1 MLRRHLRL
9 PSSSEDDEDAPPPQ
23 TLITPNPNTLLEI
36 SDDDFLDVPDDLS
49 PPVVEA
55 PPGRAGDSADA
66 PGGMEEERDGFTR
79 EIDDFLRSLGLRLRP
94 EWLESCAATLMA
106 SGSDFSRLDVAGRAK
121 RCFEQFLI
129 SDMNTSGAGVLPEY
143 VHRLHKTELEGP
155 FALQIDEIVNISAPI
170 RERYH
175 EVPVGYKRCLKLS
188 MTDGVQRVFGM
199 EYRPIKELEV
209 LASSGLKVVVH
220 NVHIRRGLL
229 MLVPEI
235 FTVLGGL
242 VEDLDAARK
251 RLVAEVNKPPRG
263 KRKRGNISPLST
275 RACLAAWPSN
285 NVLDGVAR
293 DDAVI
298 YACVGT
304 SQNCHAVR
312 LVHEEMSVR
321 KGQCM
326 RKAVGERIS
335 HEHGVV
341 GVMNSLIS
349 EGIELHIITMAA
361 IWYLQLGSLD
371 AMTKLLLC
379 DPVVM
384 VSSRGNNLDLDASNE
399 DLVPV
404 EEGPSSG
411 APHDDLE
418 LPSYDDDEVEEV
430 CKSSEI
436 WWYSSSGTGLSCLEL
451 IFRCSGNIIREGNP
465 SNSGRGRGNRYLFVE
480 VIKSTK
486 IADREEAIWAVD
498 SCHFA
503 AGTNLVSAGIVT
515 ARTTIPEF
523 VELGTTIQDDPCIV
537 RHSNEVV
544 AAQSARIPL
553 REEYSAHIEENITEG
568 PACHGNRSDMLSNST
583 HNPLSTME
591 HAHSSDVEDA
601 VEIEHPLILSD
612 LDSIPFTYLACLFA
626 KWTTEKDKIPPIHG
640 RIKCF
645 LTGVK
650 GFQFKERRTYELS
663 VYVDDG
669 SLISEVLIDHKVVQN
684 GIGHSPEEVTAALS
698 STEKRIVADMR
709 ETMKKFQLFLAKFE
723 VHNGGASVDGS
734 SGYYF
739 IASMTMNTAMRCYHR
754 LSAYNAC
761 DLRGGWYRR

>member
-155 FALQIDEIVNISAPI
+155 FVLQIDEIVNISAPI

-263 KRKRGNISPLST
+263 KRKRGNMSPLST

-285 NVLDGVAR
+285 NVL
-293 DDAVI
+293 
-298 YACVGT
+298 
-304 SQNCHAVR
+304 
-312 LVHEEMSVR
+312 
-321 KGQCM
+321 
-326 RKAVGERIS
+326 
-335 HEHGVV
+335 
-341 GVMNSLIS
+341 
-349 EGIELHIITMAA
+349 
-361 IWYLQLGSLD
+361 
-371 AMTKLLLC
+371 
-379 DPVVM
+379 
-384 VSSRGNNLDLDASNE
+384 
-399 DLVPV
+399 
-404 EEGPSSG
+404 G
-411 APHDDLE
+411 APTNSTTLNSQVLDQ
-418 LPSYDDDEVEEV
+418 
-430 CKSSEI
+430 
-436 WWYSSSGTGLSCLEL
+436 GT
-451 IFRCSGNIIREGNP
+451 
-465 SNSGRGRGNRYLFVE
+465 
-480 VIKSTK
+480 
-486 IADREEAIWAVD
+486 D
-498 SCHFA
+498 
-503 AGTNLVSAGIVT
+503 LVSAGIVT
-515 ARTTIPEF
+515 TRTTIPEF

-723 VHNGGASVDGS
+723 GTMLLEMNKS
-734 SGYYF
+734 S
-739 IASMTMNTAMRCYHR
+739 SLPVVLEMNQGISSSDACLLLKR
-754 LSAYNAC
+754 LEKTVSQEFSNRN
-761 DLRGGWYRR
+761 LNLIELSP